1 MWHGTRFSVLLCMSL
16 SIWWK
21 SFCFFCFFSLSLS
34 KDCHCNV
41 VGKTGWRCFLVVDV
55 EPGSNVK
62 TLLSGVVVEVFSR
75 TSGTDVVLQDKYAL
89 KVSFQSGQEVH
100 RDTWCGGKHICK
112 PGIAEPMIAVCFPFC
127 CLYRGSHR
135 LLYIWASGWSKELY
149 WHNSSVNTNSHTPF
163 FYFSFVVTINHL
175 QHLSCQRTWA
185 RLLRKVLLATLTVF
199 CVITTLG
206 TQ

>member
-1 MWHGTRFSVLLCMSL
+1 MDLCAKRDRAEL
-16 SIWWK
+16 K
-21 SFCFFCFFSLSLS
+21 SEEMNSDVTWNEILRTFMHVFVHLVEKFLFLFFFSLSLS

-135 LLYIWASGWSKELY
+135 LLYIWA
-149 WHNSSVNTNSHTPF
+149 
-163 FYFSFVVTINHL
+163 
-175 QHLSCQRTWA
+175 
-185 RLLRKVLLATLTVF
+185 
-199 CVITTLG
+199 
-206 TQ
+206 

>member
-1 MWHGTRFSVLLCMSL
+1 MCKERQSGTEEWTNEQWCDMERDSPYFYACLCPFGG
-16 SIWWK
+16 K
-21 SFCFFCFFSLSLS
+21 VFVFVFFFSLSLS

-163 FYFSFVVTINHL
+163 FF
-175 QHLSCQRTWA
+175 
-185 RLLRKVLLATLTVF
+185 LLL
-199 CVITTLG
+199 
-206 TQ
+206 

>member
-1 MWHGTRFSVLLCMSL
+1 MERDSPYFYACLCPFGG
-16 SIWWK
+16 K
-21 SFCFFCFFSLSLS
+21 VFVFVFFFSLSLS

-100 RDTWCGGKHICK
+100 CDTWCGGKHICK

-135 LLYIWASGWSKELY
+135 LLYIWA
-149 WHNSSVNTNSHTPF
+149 
-163 FYFSFVVTINHL
+163 
-175 QHLSCQRTWA
+175 
-185 RLLRKVLLATLTVF
+185 
-199 CVITTLG
+199 
-206 TQ
+206 